1 MPNKLNLDPGIISA
15 SHQAAKDI
23 VKGVNEFINIR
34 TSVTVERT
42 IARLLGVDGLN
53 EQSAPYPN
61 ILVDHIVQH
70 GGLPQ
75 GLAYWLGNALIE
87 TGQTPQVITERVD
100 RGELDLLSL
109 PRRDE
114 AKARQVMMQ
123 QCRSVLEKIGSIR
136 KQREPR
142 RNSKSPNMPLV
153 YVIVATGNVYED
165 VTHAMAVAEHGGDI
179 VAVIRSTAQSLL
191 DFVPFGATTEGYGG
205 TFATQENFR
214 IMRTALDEWT
224 KENGRYLRLSSFCS
238 GLCMPEIAAMGALEG
253 LDNMVNDAMYGALYR
268 DINLGRTMVDQKMS
282 RMLNGFAGI
291 AINTGE
297 DNYNRTADAIDA
309 APSVIASHMINYHFA
324 LDAGL
329 PENQIGLGHSFEV
342 KPEVKNS
349 FLYEWA
355 QAQLERELFPN
366 CPLKYMPP
374 TKYMTGDVY
383 RTHAVDTLFN
393 LVSIATQ
400 QGIHLVG
407 VPTEGIHTPHL
418 SDRVIGL
425 DNTNYVFN
433 AAHDITDEIE
443 FKPGGIIQSRSQ
455 QVLKDSHNMLV
466 RIQKTGLF
474 NAIGEG
480 LFGDTPRSMEDGRGR
495 EGVALKALEY
505 YNPFSELILGDK
517 Q

>member
-1 MPNKLNLDPGIISA
+1 MPDKLNLDPELISS

-23 VKGVNEFINIR
+23 VKDVNKFIDIR

-42 IARLLGVDGLN
+42 IARLLGVDGIN

-61 ILVDHIVQH
+61 ILVDHIAQR

-75 GLAYWLGNALIE
+75 GLAYWLGNAMIE
-87 TGQTPQVITERVD
+87 TGQTPQVIAERVD
-100 RGELDLLSL
+100 RGELDLISL
-109 PRRDE
+109 PRKDE
-114 AKARQVMMQ
+114 AKARQVMMLQ
-123 QCRSVLEKIGSIR
+123 SQAVLERIESIR
-136 KQREPR
+136 KAREAGR
-142 RNSKSPNMPLV
+142 RSKTGTLV

-224 KENGRYLRLSSFCS
+224 KEHGRYLRLSSFCS

-282 RMLNGFAGI
+282 RMLNGFAGVT
-291 AINTGE
+291 INTGE
-297 DNYNRTADAIDA
+297 DNYYRTADALLA

-329 PENQIGLGHSFEV
+329 AENQIGLGHSFEV

-366 CPLKYMPP
+366 CPLKFMPP
-374 TKYMTGDVY
+374 TKHMTGDVY
-383 RTHAVDTLFN
+383 RTQAVDTLFN

-418 SDRVIGL
+418 SDRVIGMQ
-425 DNTNYVFN
+425 NTNYVFN
-433 AAHDITDEIE
+433 AAHDINDEIQ
-443 FKPGGIIQSRSQ
+443 FKPGGMVQTRSQ
-455 QVLKDSHNMLV
+455 QVLKDAHELLL

-480 LFGDTPRSMEDGRGR
+480 LFGDTPRSMEDGRGK
-495 EGVALKALEY
+495 EGVALKAPEY
-505 YNPFSELILGDK
+505 YNPFSELILGGR